1 MKLILDRTVKLD
13 SIQIN
18 ALLMG
23 RATDRVWSSE
33 FERNPEVYGYEI
45 YQDNNNHDQWKSP
58 TMTSYDA
65 VRIQNYWQDKIDKEL
80 DNNIDPFVAIG
91 MKNLG
96 YSYDE
101 ILKITRKKMYH
112 DNLFKDDVANRIK
125 IWRRNWEKHF
135 YSKF

>member
-1 MKLILDRTVKLD
+1 
-13 SIQIN
+13 
-18 ALLMG
+18 MG

-45 YQDNNNHDQWKSP
+45 YQDNNYNYQWKSP

-65 VRIQNYWQDKIDKEL
+65 VRIQNYWQDKIDQEL
-80 DNNIDPFVAIG
+80 DNKIDPFVAIG

-101 ILKITRKKMYH
+101 IFKIIRKAVYNDKM
-112 DNLFKDDVANRIK
+112 LQDDIVNRIK
-125 IWRRNWEKHF
+125 NWRGRWENAF
-135 YSKF
+135 YEKI